1 MANRQLDICVVL
13 ENVNDD
19 HNIGAVM
26 RSCDS
31 IGIQELY
38 VLNSLPDNKKKF
50 IKVGKRTSA
59 GTRKWLSVQYFTDVE
74 ACFKHIKSKY
84 DVVAGTILGS
94 TSVDLFE
101 MDLTKSYAFVFGNE
115 KLGISDLCKHHI
127 DTNFIIPQLG
137 MAQSLNISVACA
149 ITLYECY
156 RQRMEAGYYNSNEA
170 FGPEKELLLE
180 HYNQRSKVKPI
191 RYIDYKLF
199 PANDNPV
206 SKKS

>member
-1 MANRQLDICVVL
+1 
-13 ENVNDD
+13 
-19 HNIGAVM
+19 M

-59 GTRKWLSVQYFTDVE
+59 GTRKWLSVHYYTDVDS
-74 ACFKHIKSKY
+74 CFEYIKSKY
-84 DVVAGTILGS
+84 DIVAGTVLGES
-94 TSVDLFE
+94 SIDLFE

-115 KLGISDLCKHHI
+115 KIGISEMCRKHI
-127 DTNFIIPQLG
+127 DTNFIIPQMG

-156 RQRMEAGYYNSNEA
+156 RQRLGAGCYNSNKT
-170 FGPEKELLLE
+170 FTPEKEVLLE
-180 HYNQRSKVKPI
+180 HYMQRSKVKPI

-199 PANDNPV
+199 PEDVKPV
-206 SKKS
+206 DKN

>member
-1 MANRQLDICVVL
+1 
-13 ENVNDD
+13 
-19 HNIGAVM
+19 M

-59 GTRKWLSVQYFTDVE
+59 GTRKWLSVHYYTDVDS
-74 ACFKHIKSKY
+74 CFKHIKSKY
-84 DVVAGTILGS
+84 DTVAGTILGE

-115 KLGISDLCKHHI
+115 KIGISDLCKQHI
-127 DTNFIIPQLG
+127 DTNFIIPQMG

-149 ITLYECY
+149 ISLYECY
-156 RQRMEAGYYNSNEA
+156 RQRKVAGLYNSKSPLTA
-170 FGPEKELLLE
+170 EKELLLE
-180 HYNQRSKVKPI
+180 HYTQRSKVKPI
-191 RYIDYKLF
+191 RYLDYKLF
-199 PANDNPV
+199 PANDKPTN
-206 SKKS
+206 KKV